1 MSALGGVAR
10 ALRLLGA
17 EIRSIGDRAGRVF
30 PEGETEGGSLRYHG
44 PLPIL
49 DVAGSPYRMGLAH
62 GRLLADQIRR
72 LSAAY
77 FDVFFGSYSTRG
89 SRAEFDAISERLGA
103 SIPPRHEEELRGL
116 AEGAGI
122 PYRDALFLQTFL
134 DIHKLYFCSTTA
146 VRTPRGRLV
155 LGRNLDF
162 PSLGLA
168 HRYGLVAVWRGD
180 GLRPVV
186 SVGWPGMIGSLTGM
200 NDAGLTL
207 AVMVVY
213 LVEDVR
219 RGIPYTIQFRRA
231 LEEEG
236 TVDGLA
242 ARLATEGSTN
252 SNNLLVADGAGAAA
266 LLEIRP
272 GAVERFDRGDGTI
285 CATNHFRGAGRRP
298 FTWHPQYLSSY
309 VRRGRLV
316 RDRRA
321 DAGRATAADV
331 RRSLRAVAP
340 PLGNMQSMLLYPEER
355 AMAIAMGG
363 VPAARGSYAPLPAAV
378 TFGRRRGG

>member
-1 MSALGGVAR
+1 MSFLGDAMR
-10 ALRLLGA
+10 ALRLVGA
-17 EIRSIGDRAGRVF
+17 EARSIGDRAGRIF
-30 PEGETEGGSLRYHG
+30 AEGETEGGSLRYHG
-44 PLPIL
+44 PLPVL
-49 DVAGSPYRMGLAH
+49 DLAGSPREMGRAH
-62 GRLLADQIRR
+62 GRLLAPQIRS

-77 FDVFFGSYSTRG
+77 FEVFFGSYSTRG
-89 SRAEFDAISERLGA
+89 SRAAFDEISERLAA
-103 SIPPRHEEELRGL
+103 SIPARHGEELRGL
-116 AEGAGI
+116 AKGAGI

-134 DIHKLYFCSTTA
+134 DIHKIFFCSTTA

-162 PSLGLA
+162 PSMGLA
-168 HRYGLVAVWRGD
+168 HRYGLVFVWRGE

-207 AVMVVY
+207 AVLVVY

-219 RGIPYTIQFRRA
+219 QGIPYTIQYRRA
-231 LEEEG
+231 LEEDG
-236 TVDGLA
+236 SVDALA
-242 ARLATEGSTN
+242 ARLAAEGSTN
-252 SNNLLVADGAGAAA
+252 SNNLLVGDGAGAAG

-272 GAVERFDRGDGTI
+272 GALDRFDRGDGAI
-285 CATNHFRGAGRRP
+285 CATNHFRGRGRRP
-298 FTWHPQYLSSY
+298 FIWHPQYLSSY
-309 VRRGRLV
+309 VRRGRLE

-321 DAGRATAADV
+321 DEGRATTADV
-331 RRSLRAVAP
+331 CRSLRAVAP
-340 PLGNMQSMLLYPEER
+340 PLGNMQSILMFPEER

-363 VPAARGSYAPLPAAV
+363 VPAARGSYAPLPEAV